1 MTGLICIAL
10 WVATLLLLA
19 RVVVSWLEFF
29 GVRRRI
35 VGPGRAAWDLLY
47 DVTEPALRPL
57 RRIIPPAGVVGIS
70 VLLCVLIFFGVG
82 FAFFSRGSGGVGVRR
97 GPQKRV

>member
-29 GVRRRI
+29 GVRRPI
-35 VGPGRAAWDLLY
+35 AGPMRTAYDLLFT
-47 DVTEPALRPL
+47 VTEPILLPL
-57 RRIIPPAGVVGIS
+57 RKVIPPAGMFDIS
-70 VLLCVLIFFGVG
+70 VVVAFVIIFVLQA
-82 FAFFSRGSGGVGVRR
+82 AFC
-97 GPQKRV
+97 

>member
-29 GVRRRI
+29 GVRRPI
-35 VGPGRAAWDLLY
+35 VGPGRTAWDLLY

-57 RRIIPPAGVVGIS
+57 RRIIPPAGMFDIS
-70 VLLCVLIFFGVG
+70 VIVAFAIIFVLRY
-82 FAFFSRGSGGVGVRR
+82 AFC
-97 GPQKRV
+97 

>member
-29 GVRRRI
+29 GVRRPI
-35 VGPGRAAWDLLY
+35 VGPGRTAWDLLY

-57 RRIIPPAGVVGIS
+57 RRIVPPAGMFDIS
-70 VLLCVLIFFGVG
+70 VIVAFVIIFVLRY
-82 FAFFSRGSGGVGVRR
+82 AFC
-97 GPQKRV
+97 

>member
-29 GVRRRI
+29 GVRRPI
-35 VGPGRAAWDLLY
+35 VGPGRTAWDLLY

-57 RRIIPPAGVVGIS
+57 RRIIPPIS
-70 VLLCVLIFFGVG
+70 PSSLR
-82 FAFFSRGSGGVGVRR
+82 S
-97 GPQKRV
+97 

>member
-29 GVRRRI
+29 GVRRPI
-35 VGPGRAAWDLLY
+35 VGPGRTAWDLLY

-57 RRIIPPAGVVGIS
+57 RRIIPPAGMFDIS
-70 VLLCVLIFFGVG
+70 VIVAFVIIFVLRY
-82 FAFFSRGSGGVGVRR
+82 AFC
-97 GPQKRV
+97 

>member
-19 RVVVSWLEFF
+19 RVVVSWLEFL
-29 GVRRRI
+29 GVRRPI

-57 RRIIPPAGVVGIS
+57 RRIIPPAGMFDIS
-70 VLLCVLIFFGVG
+70 VIVAFVIIFVLRY
-82 FAFFSRGSGGVGVRR
+82 AFC
-97 GPQKRV
+97 

>member
-29 GVRRRI
+29 GVRRP
-35 VGPGRAAWDLLY
+35 VVWPGRAAWERLY
-47 DVTEPALRPL
+47 DTAEPALRPL
-57 RRIIPPAGVVGIS
+57 RRRIAPAGMFDIS
-70 VLLCVLIFFGVG
+70 VIVAFVIIFVLRY
-82 FAFFSRGSGGVGVRR
+82 AFC
-97 GPQKRV
+97 